1 MSFAGSFARSFTGG
15 HSPGRRMLYCDA
27 ITSLIE
33 DLEHAWS
40 MPAAPSVFT
49 PTVTR
54 WLSVASRRSLETL
67 PRTSALDRPGLL
79 ASIADAVTRIFFARP
94 RGSQVDDRLRK
105 PIRVLIGNPQGR
117 VCRAFD
123 LNRRMV
129 PMRIDTL
136 SPRFGRELQTV
147 DGYRELTE

>member
-1 MSFAGSFARSFTGG
+1 MPGACRQLHRCSPGQSLAGS
-15 HSPGRRMLYCDA
+15 
-27 ITSLIE
+27 
-33 DLEHAWS
+33 AWLHDDH
-40 MPAAPSVFT
+40 F
-49 PTVTR
+49 
-54 WLSVASRRSLETL
+54 ETL

-129 PMRIDTL
+129 PMCIDTL
-136 SPRFGRELQTV
+136 SPRFGRELQTI